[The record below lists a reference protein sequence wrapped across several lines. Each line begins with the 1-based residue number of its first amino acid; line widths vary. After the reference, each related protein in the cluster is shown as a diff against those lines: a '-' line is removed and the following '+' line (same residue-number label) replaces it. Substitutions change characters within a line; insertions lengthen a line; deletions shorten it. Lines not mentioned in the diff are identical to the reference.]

1 MLKEEKIKKILQS
14 ENVNLSLLRKESW
27 RKCPLSLRGQV
38 WRLLWEYEPSKR
50 RRSNEFLAMKRR
62 EYYEMAEK
70 IVAVVNDDLKQGSE
84 VFEKEMAE
92 AEKKDF
98 VVAVKVSNTK
108 TTLHPLSPRSST
120 MEERD
125 IWRQIALDIPRTSP
139 TNPLFKKKW
148 ISDAMTRILYLLSI
162 RRPLTGYVQ
171 GMNDLLTPF
180 IWVFYWEQKLDNY
193 LHDDDDKNDDIFDGN
208 DNNTDDDND
217 DKDDDDDDKEDKYKK
232 DNNNDKNKGNMAKSK
247 RKQIEAD
254 SFWCLCRLIDEVQ
267 PNYTPLQSGIIEQI
281 DLLEILVKKEDP
293 ALHQHIT
300 DIGVS
305 YLQISF
311 RWFNCLL
318 IREFSLEQIV
328 QMWSAY
334 LAEGGPGSFGRK
346 FHPHVC
352 SSFLIGFSEKLR
364 EMDFQDF
371 VTFLQQPQTAS
382 WGEEEVDRLMSQSFI
397 SSRSL

>member
-27 RKCPLSLRGQV
+27 RKCPPLLRGQV

-70 IVAVVNDDLKQGSE
+70 IVAVVNEDLKEGSE
-84 VFEKEMAE
+84 GLEKETTE
-92 AEKKDF
+92 LKDF
-98 VVAVKVSNTK
+98 VAVKTSNTK

-125 IWRQIALDIPRTSP
+125 IWRQIALDIPRTCP

-148 ISDAMTRILYLLSI
+148 IRDAMTRILYLLSI

-180 IWVFYWEQKLDNY
+180 IWVFYWEQKQSHLEVLDEDIGNNDDKY
-193 LHDDDDKNDDIFDGN
+193 KDNDGNDDDKDG
-208 DNNTDDDND
+208 
-217 DKDDDDDDKEDKYKK
+217 KDGK
-232 DNNNDKNKGNMAKSK
+232 DENISISKSK

-293 ALHQHIT
+293 ELHQHIT

-364 EMDFQDF
+364 GMDFQDF

-382 WGEEEVDRLMSQSFI
+382 WGEEEVERLMSQSFI
-397 SSRSL
+397 SSRS